1 MKIPILTLLL
11 AISLVPPIIAADV
24 SGTWK
29 GTMDTP
35 MGAMENTIILKVD
48 GSNLTGTVKTDLF
61 ESKIENA
68 KIDGNNIS
76 FEITLDFGKL
86 LYAGA
91 LQADQLK
98 LAVTGPD
105 GDKISLICKRQ

>member
-1 MKIPILTLLL
+1 MKITILIIL
-11 AISLVPPIIAADV
+11 AISLVPPILAADV

-48 GSNLTGTVKTDLF
+48 GSNLNGTVKTDFF

-86 LYAGA
+86 VYAGA

-98 LAVTGPD
+98 FDVTGPD
-105 GDKISLICKRQ
+105 GNKTPLICKRQP